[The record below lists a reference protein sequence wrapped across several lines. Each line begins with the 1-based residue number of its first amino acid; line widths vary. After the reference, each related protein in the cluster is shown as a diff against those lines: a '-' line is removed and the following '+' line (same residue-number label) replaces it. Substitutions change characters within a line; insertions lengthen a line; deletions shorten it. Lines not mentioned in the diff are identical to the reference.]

1 MWMKNTTL
9 MKKQHYYFINKKE
22 YNMIEPM
29 FGYIWEIPFILGIL
43 CGMLLFGL
51 ISYSI
56 DRYNKWKESLRK
68 AEQYYNGR
76 WKS

>member
-1 MWMKNTTL
+1 
-9 MKKQHYYFINKKE
+9 
-22 YNMIEPM
+22 MIEPM